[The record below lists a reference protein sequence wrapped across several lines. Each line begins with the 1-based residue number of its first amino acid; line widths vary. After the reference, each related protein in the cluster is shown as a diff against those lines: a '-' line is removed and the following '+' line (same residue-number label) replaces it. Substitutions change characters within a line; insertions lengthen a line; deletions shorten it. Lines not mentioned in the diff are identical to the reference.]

1 MRMMNFISLIGALI
15 LLLTACG
22 SNLPRPTETET
33 LPIAGDKPTF
43 IFFFTDN

>member
-1 MRMMNFISLIGALI
+1 MRMTNFISLIGALTF
-15 LLLTACG
+15 LLTACG
-22 SNLPRPTETET
+22 GNSSAPAETET

>member
-1 MRMMNFISLIGALI
+1 MRITTFIGFFGTLL

-22 SNLPRPTETET
+22 RSSSVPAANEALPLAE
-33 LPIAGDKPTF
+33 DKPTF

>member
-1 MRMMNFISLIGALI
+1 MRITTFIGFFGTL

-22 SNLPRPTETET
+22 RSLSVPAASEALPLAE
-33 LPIAGDKPTF
+33 DKPTF